1 MTNRRIVWILLVVFV
16 LLVAAT
22 MLQKRESQ
30 PEPTEPTPVP
40 TASFTRLFPDMAVLD
55 IQAIRLMN
63 PNTGVTFD
71 ISREADGTWIAL
83 DGDGVLDQ
91 SAARSVAEAIV
102 LMPYGRS
109 LPLTD
114 ETNLQ
119 DFGFDPKGLL
129 FVVVLLADGRQH
141 AMAVGGLTPSKEEHY
156 VVADEREEIFLV
168 PRGPIDLLIKTFVS
182 PPLT

>member
-1 MTNRRIVWILLVVFV
+1 MTNRRMVIVLLVVFA
-16 LLVAAT
+16 LLVVAT
-22 MLQKRESQ
+22 MLQNREST
-30 PEPTEPTPVP
+30 PEATPVP
-40 TASFTRLFPDMAVLD
+40 TASFTRLFPDMTVLD

-71 ISREADGTWIAL
+71 ISRDEDGTWVPL

-91 SAARSVAEAIV
+91 SAARSVAESIV
-102 LMPYGRS
+102 LMPYDRS
-109 LPLTD
+109 VPLTD

-119 DFGFDPKGLL
+119 DFGFDPKGVL
-129 FVVVLLADGRQH
+129 FVVVLLADGEQH
-141 AMAVGGLTPSKEEHY
+141 AMAVGGLTPSTEEHY